1 MVAYPTSKIQRLC
14 PIVSFASLS
23 LSIKV
28 ARAEEETPAVEAP
41 KMEDQEETADVTAND
56 EQTEADEDETEDEVT
71 EEDEE
76 TEEDEGTRVF

>member
-1 MVAYPTSKIQRLC
+1 MAAHATSKNQRLC
-14 PIVSFASLS
+14 PILSFAFLS
-23 LSIKV
+23 FQIKV

>member
-14 PIVSFASLS
+14 PIVSFPSLS

-76 TEEDEGTRVF
+76 TEEDEGT